1 MEKYNTVLNL
11 SDMKISNARETFS
24 KYIEKLDLS
33 DSIKVELEV
42 LANAISL
49 QYSAFG
55 MANIL
60 AKENPDMDLN
70 EMFLNICDSYEI
82 ELEKDCKDMVKKSRF
97 IVIDC
102 EKGE

>member
-1 MEKYNTVLNL
+1 MEKEDSILNL

-33 DSIKVELEV
+33 ESIKTELEV
-42 LANAISL
+42 VANAISL

-60 AKENPDMDLN
+60 VKENPDMDLN
-70 EMFLNICDSYEI
+70 ELFLNICDSYESQ
-82 ELEKDCKDMVKKSRF
+82 LEKDCIDMKRSMF
-97 IVIDC
+97 TVIDC
-102 EKGE
+102 KK

>member
-1 MEKYNTVLNL
+1 MENDDTVLNL
-11 SDMKISNARETFS
+11 SDMKISNARETFG
-24 KYIEKLDLS
+24 KYIEKLNLS
-33 DSIKVELEV
+33 DSIKTELEV

-70 EMFLNICDSYEI
+70 EMFLNICNSYEV
-82 ELEKDCKDMVKKSRF
+82 ELEKDCKEIVKKSRF
-97 IVIDC
+97 TVIDC
-102 EKGE
+102 KGDE